1 MCLGPR
7 NNPLNFGND
16 SDYIPDPDYVP
27 DGRRK
32 VAVSDRLSSYEK
44 IKMPKLKRWYGM
56 RYIKRQINY
65 IKKDGSLS
73 FNLLLFTKTR
83 CLSPD
88 GGVTSIQL
96 EFLEHRS
103 ENHEFCLKKL
113 VLPKRTSRAPE
124 VT

>member
-7 NNPLNFGND
+7 KNPLNIGND

-32 VAVSDRLSSYEK
+32 VAVSDRPSSYEE
-44 IKMPKLKRWYGM
+44 IKMPKLERWYGM

-73 FNLLLFTKTR
+73 FNLLLFTKTI

-88 GGVTSIQL
+88 RGVTSIQL
-96 EFLEHRS
+96 EFLEH
-103 ENHEFCLKKL
+103 
-113 VLPKRTSRAPE
+113 
-124 VT
+124 